1 MPKKKLSI
9 SSHFATIK
17 DPRHHN
23 TLHNMIDII
32 TIAICAI
39 ICGAEKWTQIAEFGR
54 SKYEWFSQFLE
65 LPNGSPSHDTFA
77 RVFSMIDPKEFQQ
90 AFSNWTQTICQLYDD
105 SIIAVDGKTLRRSH
119 DKSNDKAAIHMVSA
133 FCVQNG
139 MVLGQVKTDEKSN
152 EITAIPELIKLLE
165 IQGSIV
171 TIDAMGCQ
179 KKIIRLIADKGA
191 DYVIALKGNQSNL
204 HKDIELFFQDH
215 QDNNTK
221 ADPSFDHFQSVDGD
235 HGRIEVRRYLT
246 TSDIDWLQG
255 REDWANLKTIVR
267 AQRQRQLEDQTSH
280 EVSYYISSLE
290 NSAEKIARAVRGHW
304 GIENSLHWTLDVSFQ
319 EDQCRV
325 RKNHAPENLAV
336 LRHIALNLLK
346 KEKRFKGG
354 IQSKRLKA
362 AWDHQYL
369 LRVLHG

>member
-1 MPKKKLSI
+1 MPCIGI
-9 SSHFATIK
+9 S
-17 DPRHHN
+17 
-23 TLHNMIDII
+23 
-32 TIAICAI
+32 
-39 ICGAEKWTQIAEFGR
+39 EFLAKILR
-54 SKYEWFSQFLE
+54 E
-65 LPNGSPSHDTFA
+65 LC
-77 RVFSMIDPKEFQQ
+77 RVKIQ
-90 AFSNWTQTICQLYDD
+90 A
-105 SIIAVDGKTLRRSH
+105 
-119 DKSNDKAAIHMVSA
+119 
-133 FCVQNG
+133 
-139 MVLGQVKTDEKSN
+139 
-152 EITAIPELIKLLE
+152 
-165 IQGSIV
+165 
-171 TIDAMGCQ
+171 IDAMGCQ

-204 HKDIELFFQDH
+204 HKDIELFFQDN
-215 QDNNTK
+215 QDDKTK
-221 ADPSFDHFQSVDGD
+221 ADPSFDHFESVDGD

-267 AQRQRQLEDQTSH
+267 VQRQRQLEDQTSH

-325 RKNHAPENLAV
+325 RKDHALENLAV